1 VDEPANFALRPYA
14 HEQWDAMFFVLGGV
28 EMLLVDERAGMPRRT
43 MRFIIEGDD
52 RRGASNAGVVI
63 PAGVAHALRV
73 EGGTD
78 AIMVY
83 GTSTKF
89 DPAFE
94 GRIADGVERAPLPEE
109 WQRYLAS

>member
-1 VDEPANFALRPYA
+1 
-14 HEQWDAMFFVLGGV
+14 
-28 EMLLVDERAGMPRRT
+28 

-52 RRGASNAGVVI
+52 SRGPGNVGVVI

-73 EGGTD
+73 EGSRD

-83 GTSTKF
+83 GTTTSF
-89 DPAFE
+89 EPAFE

-109 WQRYLAS
+109 WQAFIDGER

>member
-1 VDEPANFALRPYA
+1 
-14 HEQWDAMFFVLGGV
+14 
-28 EMLLVDERAGMPRRT
+28 
-43 MRFIIEGDD
+43 
-52 RRGASNAGVVI
+52 VVI

-73 EGGTD
+73 ESSGD

-83 GTSTKF
+83 GTTTQF

-109 WQRYLAS
+109 WQRYLDKQS